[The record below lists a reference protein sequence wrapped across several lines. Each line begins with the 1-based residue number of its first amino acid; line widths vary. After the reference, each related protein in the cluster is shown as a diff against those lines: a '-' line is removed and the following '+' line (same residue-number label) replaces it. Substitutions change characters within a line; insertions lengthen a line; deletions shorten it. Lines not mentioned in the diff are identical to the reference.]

1 MIRYIVGPKAFG
13 EKKSSQADE
22 DAISTEIWDII
33 FVKLEQNLNEKG
45 RDFFCSDETRFHKYS
60 ACFITIPYQSALV
73 FETHKNRWWYINFQM
88 NTLGKLGHVKE

>member
-33 FVKLEQNLNEKG
+33 FVKLEQNLNEKD
-45 RDFFCSDETRFHKYS
+45 RNFFCSDDK
-60 ACFITIPYQSALV
+60 ITIVDVQYYNDIMQILTIEGTEA
-73 FETHKNRWWYINFQM
+73 FQ
-88 NTLGKLGHVKE
+88 EF